1 LVKHATFLQRVA
13 LPQIAFDFV
22 LPDQRAILISDG
34 RLVSQALT
42 NVLKNAGESVKAKF
56 APDGAKDPE
65 PDQIQ
70 PGGRIEIRI
79 LEDAETLTVEVTDN
93 GVGLPMED
101 RHRLTEP
108 YVTKRA
114 KGTGLGLAIV
124 NKIMDDHG
132 GRILLE
138 DAPPSD
144 ATGAPRTS
152 GARVRLVFSRSLKP
166 ASASEQTLSAG
177 TGHADEQSRA
187 PHSV

>member
-1 LVKHATFLQRVA
+1 M
-13 LPQIAFDFV
+13 
-22 LPDQRAILISDG
+22 
-34 RLVSQALT
+34 
-42 NVLKNAGESVKAKF
+42 LKNAGESVKAKF
-56 APDGAKDPE
+56 APEGAKDPE

-79 LEDAETLTVEVTDN
+79 VEESDTLAVEVTDN
-93 GVGLPMED
+93 GVGLPKED

-138 DAPPSD
+138 DAPAID
-144 ATGAPRTS
+144 ATGAPRAS